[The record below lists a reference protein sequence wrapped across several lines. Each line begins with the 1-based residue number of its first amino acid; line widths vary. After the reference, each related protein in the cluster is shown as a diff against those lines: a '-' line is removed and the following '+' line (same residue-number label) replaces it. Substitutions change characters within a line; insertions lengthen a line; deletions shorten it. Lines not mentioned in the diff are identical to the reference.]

1 MTPLHL
7 AFRNHEQTCIQILL
21 KYMAKIDYNASD
33 TFKDILPFLIE
44 NDGVLGYLAALQFQ
58 TI

>member
-1 MTPLHL
+1 
-7 AFRNHEQTCIQILL
+7 
-21 KYMAKIDYNASD
+21 MAKIDYNASD

-44 NDGVLGYLAALQFQ
+44 NDGILGYLEALQFQ